1 MTIYTRPENTTIW
14 AESGNISLPTTE
26 KQEQGWVT
34 EKPPSEMMNWVHN
47 KQDKSIAYLLQE
59 GISAW
64 DAETE
69 YTIGAFVKEGGVLY
83 QAKLQNLN
91 KLPSTNTTN
100 WGVAF
105 DSKGSALAVQTD
117 LNLIKN
123 NDGQLPY
130 YVRKAAPV
138 MTAKAVG
145 TSFEALV
152 GIPVDNQSNFGHSFV
167 NDGDSGL
174 FKDSGIVKIYND
186 AQLVA
191 NFPSTIPLLDNS
203 KAIATT
209 EWVNS
214 FFNSA
219 LTTFNAALEALRI
232 PVGNSLISNNSANP
246 STYLNYGTWIQDVE
260 GKALVGVSSSI
271 SSTVPS
277 WAKAV
282 GQTYG
287 EYDVILTAQNVQDHQ
302 HNLVSQVAS
311 GTAGTYLLKTKVGTD
326 EGYDLIGTEAPPTI
340 FQTPAIGTSTAHNN
354 VQPSQTKYIWTRT
367 A

>member
-1 MTIYTRPENTTIW
+1 MTIYARPENTTIW

-59 GISAW
+59 GISEW

-69 YTIGAFVKEGGVLY
+69 YTIGAFVKESGVLY

-91 KLPSTNTTN
+91 KLPSTNASN
-100 WGVAF
+100 WGIAF

-130 YVRKAAPV
+130 YVRKASPV

-145 TSFEALV
+145 TSFEALFGV
-152 GIPVDNQSNFGHSFV
+152 PVNNQSNFGHSFV

-174 FKDSGIVKIYND
+174 FKDGDIVKIYND
-186 AQLVA
+186 SQLVA
-191 NFPSTIPLLDNS
+191 NFPTSIPAADSS
-203 KAIATT
+203 KSVATT
-209 EWVNS
+209 EWVTNFLNNS
-214 FFNSA
+214 IA
-219 LTTFNAALEALRI
+219 TALEALRI
-232 PVGNSLISNNSANP
+232 PIGASLITNKSENP
-246 STYLNYGTWIQDVE
+246 FTYLNYGTWVQDVQ
-260 GKALVGVSSSI
+260 GKALIGVSSS
-271 SSTVPS
+271 PS
-277 WAKAV
+277 PSIPNWTKFV
-282 GQTYG
+282 DQEYG
-287 EYDVILTAQNVQDHQ
+287 EYEKTLTEDNLPAHKHKINWKPIAGKNIDVGNTDQIGFSGDDAADLSGFGDTA
-302 HNLVSQVAS
+302 S
-311 GTAGTYLLKTKVGTD
+311 AGAGQAFD
-326 EGYDLIGTEAPPTI
+326 I
-340 FQTPAIGTSTAHNN
+340 